1 MKAAQEVWHVTR
13 EHYFV
18 ISPTAY
24 GQESCACGWY
34 RDGWDAPTF
43 EVHLASRLG
52 LTTPPAERGDGGQPQ
67 IPPFRPQGGDR

>member
-1 MKAAQEVWHVTR
+1 MKTAQEVWHVTR

-34 RDGWDAPTF
+34 RDGWDAPPF
-43 EVHLASRLG
+43 EAHLASRLG
-52 LTTPPAERGDGGQPQ
+52 LVLPPGATT
-67 IPPFRPQGGDR
+67 

>member
-1 MKAAQEVWHVTR
+1 MKTAQEVWNVTR

-34 RDGWDAPTF
+34 RNGWDAPTF

-52 LTTPPAERGDGGQPQ
+52 LTTPPGMSS
-67 IPPFRPQGGDR
+67 GGDAV

>member
-1 MKAAQEVWHVTR
+1 MTR

-52 LTTPPAERGDGGQPQ
+52 LTTPPGMSS
-67 IPPFRPQGGDR
+67 GGDAV